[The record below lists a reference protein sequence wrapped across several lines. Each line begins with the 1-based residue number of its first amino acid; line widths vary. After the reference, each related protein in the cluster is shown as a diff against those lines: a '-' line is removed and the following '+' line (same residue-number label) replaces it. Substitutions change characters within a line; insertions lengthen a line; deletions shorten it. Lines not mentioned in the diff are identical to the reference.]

1 MGMPAATDSRYW
13 TPEDVWALPD
23 DGKRYEC
30 IDGVLLV
37 TPSPRWSHQDLVVA
51 FTDQLRGWVK
61 KRGIGR
67 LLVAPADV
75 RLTRTTLVQPDVFVA
90 QPRADGSPAQ
100 EKDAELRLLLAIEIL
115 SPSTA
120 RRDRTV
126 KRAFYQRAG
135 VEYWIVDPDARVV
148 ERWLPH
154 DERPDIVSASLT
166 WQPSGASDALVVDL
180 VALFTDALGD

>member
-1 MGMPAATDSRYW
+1 MGMAIATESRYW
-13 TPEDVWALPD
+13 LPDDLDTLPD
-23 DGKRYEC
+23 DGNRYEC

-67 LLVAPADV
+67 LLVAPAGV
-75 RLTRTTLVQPDVFVA
+75 RLTRTALVQPDIFVA
-90 QPRADGSPAQ
+90 QPRPDGSPAQ
-100 EKDAELRLLLAIEIL
+100 EQDADLRLLLAVEIL

-126 KRAFYQRAG
+126 KRAFYQHAG

-148 ERWLPH
+148 ERWLST
-154 DERPDIVSASLT
+154 DVRPEILSESLT
-166 WQPSGASDALVVDL
+166 WQPTGASDTLVIDL
-180 VALFTDALGD
+180 VALFGDALGD